1 MTNDLQGKTNRLP
14 PAPGSRV
21 ARETGGIRIISRP
34 SERGEVV
41 IDPDFVQVRGALEE
55 LRDFCERRG
64 MENPIWQ
71 QLQAATAEA
80 LNNAVEHGCRD
91 LRGDE
96 GAVVL
101 GWNWEREWIEIEVI
115 DPGHFI
121 PGPQYGL
128 LPADPLA
135 ERGRGAHLMERL
147 VDRVEHALRPGGH
160 AVILRK
166 NVGPAFPKAA
176 AASPSEAESVSVL
189 DAMSEELANCYEN
202 LNALFYFAERLAT
215 AEAFR
220 QFIDEALRRL
230 RTLVEADDAYLR
242 LLDGEGLELHDG
254 NGGEAPPWAP
264 RRIPA
269 SSGGVEW
276 RVVRTH
282 SEATLDDCGALD
294 PADSLHRPGLIA
306 FCTPIFFRQEV
317 LGLLCV
323 ARRRGE
329 AYFTAGQ
336 LGLMRVVAEFLGIA
350 HRNALLQRQR
360 ELQLRAVRELEIA
373 SEIQRSL
380 LPRHFPAH
388 ARYEIFGLSESAL
401 EVGGDYF
408 NALALPDG
416 AVLLVIADVMGKGL
430 PAALLATIFRT
441 AVHARLDLAAQ
452 PAELLHQVNRQLFAE
467 LSLLNIFI
475 TAQLAWLSPD
485 GLRLELACAGHCP
498 ALRLDRAGG
507 RIEPL
512 WSEGLPLGILRDP
525 LIDSRTI
532 PLGADDTL
540 IFMTD
545 GIYEV
550 ANPEA
555 QLLDFE
561 GVMHYLFLHGP
572 AEPRRLCRDLLE
584 FVRLYSGAGEGQSSA
599 ADDQTLLIAAPRSR
613 SAIIR

>member
-1 MTNDLQGKTNRLP
+1 MK
-14 PAPGSRV
+14 V
-21 ARETGGIRIISRP
+21 ISRP
-34 SERGEVV
+34 GERGEVV
-41 IDPDFVQVRGALEE
+41 IEPDFVQVRRALEE
-55 LRDFCERRG
+55 LRGFCEARG
-64 MENPIWQ
+64 MENATWL
-71 QLQAATAEA
+71 QLQAAAAEA
-80 LNNAVEHGCRD
+80 LNNAVEHGCRH
-91 LRGDE
+91 LRSDE
-96 GAVVL
+96 AAVNL
-101 GWNWEREWIEIEVI
+101 RWHWEGEWIGIDVI
-115 DPGHFI
+115 DPGHFV
-121 PGPQYGL
+121 PGPRNGL

-147 VDRVEHALRPGGH
+147 VDRVEHELRPEGH

-166 NVGPAFPKAA
+166 KVGPAFPQ
-176 AASPSEAESVSVL
+176 AASVPASEAASVL

-242 LLDGEGLELHDG
+242 LVEGEGLNLHDG
-254 NGGEAPPWAP
+254 DSGEAPPWAP
-264 RRIPA
+264 RRLPA
-269 SSGGVEW
+269 TLGGIEW
-276 RVVRTH
+276 RVVRTNT
-282 SEATLDDCGALD
+282 EATLDDCGALD
-294 PADSLHRPGLIA
+294 PSDPLHRPGLIA
-306 FCTPIFFRQEV
+306 FCTPVFFRQEV
-317 LGLLCV
+317 IGLLCV
-323 ARRRGE
+323 ARRRSG

-336 LGLMRVVAEFLGIA
+336 LGLIRVVAEFLGIA

-360 ELQLRAVRELEIA
+360 ERQLRAARELEIA

-388 ARYEIFGLSESAL
+388 ARYEIFGCSESAL

-408 NALALPDG
+408 NAIALPDG

-485 GLRLELACAGHCP
+485 GLRLELANAGHCP
-498 ALRLDRAGG
+498 ALRLDRALG

-525 LIDSRTI
+525 LIAARTI

-550 ANPEA
+550 AN
-555 QLLDFE
+555 QQDQFLDFD
-561 GVMHYLFLHGP
+561 GIMHYLFLHGP
-572 AEPRRLCRDLLE
+572 AEPRRLCRDLLA
-584 FVRLYSGAGEGQSSA
+584 FVRLYAGEGESPA
-599 ADDQTLLIAAPRSR
+599 ADDQTLLIAAPRS
-613 SAIIR
+613 SV